1 MLCIVVVHS
10 SSKQSLH
17 ICSLYEYCLHI
28 FISFPVDGHLGC
40 FQFRAVRNSNALLVS
55 YIYGNHFPPGYI
67 LAFLLSNMSFDEEV
81 INFNDDLY
89 V

>member
-10 SSKQSLH
+10 SSKQSLCIFH
-17 ICSLYEYCLHI
+17 CMNITPTYLSLFLLMD
-28 FISFPVDGHLGC
+28 FGL
-40 FQFRAVRNSNALLVS
+40 FQFRAVRNINALLVS
-55 YIYGNHFPPGYI
+55 YIYGNHFPSGYI
-67 LAFLLSNMSFDEEV
+67 LAFLLSNMSFEEEV